1 MREIPFGTIQF
12 PLWEHLK
19 SFVAKNWSRN
29 GQCEPYQSAIC
40 GAIAGKNSQKL
51 NYISIF
57 CDYRL
62 YIILLL
68 KGGVAAGITTPMDVA
83 KTRITLAKVI
93 NLNFSRF
100 TIRKIKQ
107 KFNLRKVTISKK
119 AKYLRQ

>member
-51 NYISIF
+51 NYIFQSFVII
-57 CDYRL
+57 DYTS
-62 YIILLL
+62 YIILPL
-68 KGGVAAGITTPMDVA
+68 KGGVSAGITTPMDVA

-93 NLNFSRF
+93 NNFEFLRF
-100 TIRKIKQ
+100 
-107 KFNLRKVTISKK
+107 
-119 AKYLRQ
+119 YH